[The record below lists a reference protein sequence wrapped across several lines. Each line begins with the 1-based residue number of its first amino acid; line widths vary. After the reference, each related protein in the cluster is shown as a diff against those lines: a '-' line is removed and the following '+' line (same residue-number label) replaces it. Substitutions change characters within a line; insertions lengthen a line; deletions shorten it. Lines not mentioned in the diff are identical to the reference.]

1 MRDISRCNE
10 RGGRGTPWNSVEGR
24 PLPLPPLGAASP
36 TPSVMRRKWH
46 GGADRQEGRAWEQ
59 AAPPRRRILSH
70 ASAGER
76 AHSMNAAVSC
86 SIPAAAPSR
95 ARHKPREMPERG
107 SGAADEA
114 R

>member
-107 SGAADEA
+107 SGAADGA
-114 R
+114 G